1 MSIFINILCF
11 SAGSVFGVVMMSL
24 FAVAGR
30 SDEQAGM
37 K

>member
-11 SAGSVFGVVMMSL
+11 SGGTIFGVVLMSL
-24 FAVAGR
+24 FCAAGR
-30 SDEQAGM
+30 YDEQNGM

>member
-11 SAGSVFGVVMMSL
+11 SAGSIFGVVMMSL
-24 FAVAGR
+24 FCMAGR
-30 SDEQAGM
+30 SDEQDGM